1 MQLFCVAPVT
11 MCVIMKRY
19 FLVLNIFLI
28 VFAGYLCIKIF
39 YKIIAGDINN
49 ISPASVTSEEK
60 ISYKENENHKSLSYY
75 SPIIERD
82 LLKTKKNSNKILK
95 DKINLEALKHTDLK
109 LRLWGTVTAADDKQT
124 AYAVIEEQKAKKQIL
139 YRVGD
144 KIQNATVK
152 IIFRGKVVLSING
165 KDEILEIE
173 ELSGNKK
180 RNRSALE
187 SNVIHKHDI
196 KFNRL
201 QTENAFKKVNNIMSQ
216 ANIKPYFEKGKIGGI
231 ILTGIKPDSL
241 FHEMGLEN
249 GDIITGVDGEN
260 IESVDNIQ
268 EFYKSLKASPDVHL
282 QIKRKGEHKNIIW
295 EE

>member
-1 MQLFCVAPVT
+1 

-19 FLVLNIFLI
+19 FFVLNIFLI
-28 VFAGYLCIKIF
+28 VVAGYFCLKIF
-39 YKIIAGDINN
+39 YKIIVAEDINN

-60 ISYKENENHKSLSYY
+60 ISHKEDENHKSLSYY

-82 LLKTKKNSNKILK
+82 LLKTKKKSNKILK
-95 DKINLEALKHTDLK
+95 DKINLEALKHTALK
-109 LRLWGTVTAADDKQT
+109 LKLWGTVTAADDKQT
-124 AYAVIEEQKAKKQIL
+124 AYAVIEEQKAKKQSL

-152 IIFRGKVVLSING
+152 IIFRGKVILSVNG
-165 KDEILEIE
+165 RDEILEIE

-180 RNRSALE
+180 IAKSALE
-187 SNVIHKHDI
+187 SNVVYRHDI
-196 KFNRL
+196 KFNQL
-201 QTENAFKKVNNIMSQ
+201 QRENAFKKVNNIMRQ

-268 EFYKSLKASPDVHL
+268 EFYKALKASPDVQL
-282 QIKRKGEHKNIIW
+282 QIKRKGKHKNIIW
-295 EE
+295 EEQSIED

>member
-1 MQLFCVAPVT
+1 

-28 VFAGYLCIKIF
+28 VVAGYFCVKIF
-39 YKIIAGDINN
+39 YKIIAEDINN
-49 ISPASVTSEEK
+49 IDLKGDTRIEK
-60 ISYKENENHKSLSYY
+60 ISYKEDENHKSLSYY

-82 LLKTKKNSNKILK
+82 LLKTKKKSNKILK

-109 LRLWGTVTAADDKQT
+109 LRLWGTVTADDKQT
-124 AYAVIEEQKAKKQIL
+124 AYAVIEDQKTKKQSL

-144 KIQNATVK
+144 KIQNAAVK
-152 IIFRGKVVLSING
+152 MIFRERVVLSVNG
-165 KDEILEIE
+165 RDEILEIE
-173 ELSGNKK
+173 ELSKNKK
-180 RNRSALE
+180 IGRSVLK
-187 SNVIHKHDI
+187 SNEVHRPDI

-201 QTENAFKKVNNIMSQ
+201 QTENAFKEVNNLMSQ

-231 ILTGIKPDSL
+231 ILTRIKPDSL

-260 IESVDNIQ
+260 IESVENIQ
-268 EFYKSLKASPDVHL
+268 EFYKSLKASPDVQL
-282 QIKRKGEHKNIIW
+282 QIKRKGKHKDIIW
-295 EE
+295 EERSIID